1 MAEEAAKLADVVHL
15 WLRDRSAAAAAAS
28 AAAGAAGAADAADD
42 AVPAAECRTC
52 PVCRARRLAASLD
65 PEVLAHL
72 SDAAASLGAA
82 VRAASRRRGSTGT

>member
-28 AAAGAAGAADAADD
+28 AAAGAAGAADD